1 MKKYGIDCFSI
12 EILEECSNEVLS
24 EREEFWIM
32 VFNSYANGYNATKGG
47 DGRPTVN
54 YDLIYNLYNQGK
66 TINEIATL
74 TNYSIPTIK
83 NALTRQGIVIQKRKA
98 IGPKLYGSLNGKSKA
113 VIMLDKNTEEELQ
126 VFESAN
132 LAQAFLGGKGNG
144 HISAVCQ
151 GKRKTAYGYKW
162 KYLVNK

>member
-1 MKKYGIDCFSI
+1 
-12 EILEECSNEVLS
+12 
-24 EREEFWIM
+24 M

-74 TNYSIPTIK
+74 TNYSILTIK

-113 VIMLDKNTEEELQ
+113 VVMLDKNTEEEL
-126 VFESAN
+126 
-132 LAQAFLGGKGNG
+132 
-144 HISAVCQ
+144 
-151 GKRKTAYGYKW
+151 
-162 KYLVNK
+162 